1 MFRMKGAYL
10 TNERGKVMWV
20 QGDADVEQRYIY
32 SKTRKNHVSQQWDII
47 YADQWKRD
55 PIKGELNKRFGLY
68 VERDFHVVSR
78 MSKHRYL
85 DLLPNRRF
93 YLKTR
98 NGRKTQTFWFDQKTL
113 TIKSRNWT
121 SYSWNIRSNGGH
133 KEMEVTTT
141 SSRWW

>member
-1 MFRMKGAYL
+1 MRGTYL
-10 TNERGKVMWV
+10 TNDHGKVM
-20 QGDADVEQRYIY
+20 DVHGNRDDENRDIIVW
-32 SKTRKNHVSQQWDII
+32 KRHGGRNQQWDVI
-47 YADQWKRD
+47 YANQWKRD
-55 PIKGELNKRFGLY
+55 PIKGELNKEFGLY
-68 VERDFHVVSR
+68 VERDFYIVSR
-78 MSKHRYL
+78 LRSGRYL
-85 DLLPNRRF
+85 DLMPNRRF

-98 NGRKTQTFWFDQKTL
+98 NGQKTQIFWFDQKTL